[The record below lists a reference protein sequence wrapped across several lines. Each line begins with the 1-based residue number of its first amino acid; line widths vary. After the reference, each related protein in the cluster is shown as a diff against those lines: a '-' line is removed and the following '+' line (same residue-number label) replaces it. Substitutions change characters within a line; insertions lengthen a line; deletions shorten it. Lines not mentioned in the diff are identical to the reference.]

1 MASGYKLHSDT
12 ILQQWQTL
20 NRLLSSNGREV
31 DLDGLHLDIARV
43 VCVSRFVSTWADNSR
58 H

>member
-20 NRLLSSNGREV
+20 NRLLSSNGQEV
-31 DLDGLHLDIARV
+31 DLDGLHLDIAQV
-43 VCVSRFVSTWADNSR
+43 VCVSRFVSTWLDNSR

>member
-1 MASGYKLHSDT
+1 MAAVYKLHSDT

-20 NRLLSSNGREV
+20 SRLLSSNGRKV
-31 DLDGLHLDIARV
+31 DLDGLYLDIAQV
-43 VCVSRFVSTWADNSR
+43 VCVSRFVSTWPDNSR